1 MVDLQGPQIR
11 TGSNKDG
18 AVLPISAG
26 QPLKIVSDMEIEGD
40 GLTIATTFPLPVSVD
55 QTIYIADGQLSCVVQ
70 SIEGD
75 VIEVKCQNSWDL
87 EQNSTVH
94 LPGVPLDMFQPTEKD
109 IADITSFILE
119 NQIDY
124 VQIPSVKKPE
134 EVQNVRA
141 KLGIQGAHIK
151 IISKIETSEGL
162 ENFDAI
168 LQESDGI
175 NIVRKTLGID
185 IPVEKVFIAQKWMTW
200 RAQLASKTVIVSSQV
215 LESMV
220 SNIKATEAEVFDIAN
235 VVNDGID
242 CI

>member
-1 MVDLQGPQIR
+1 MKMIDSGMQIARLDLSEQASNEILLERVTILGQAALERRANVALMVDLQGPQIR

-40 GLTIATTFPLPVSVD
+40 VLTIATTFPLPVSVD

-134 EVQNVRA
+134 EV
-141 KLGIQGAHIK
+141 
-151 IISKIETSEGL
+151 
-162 ENFDAI
+162 
-168 LQESDGI
+168 
-175 NIVRKTLGID
+175 
-185 IPVEKVFIAQKWMTW
+185 
-200 RAQLASKTVIVSSQV
+200 
-215 LESMV
+215 
-220 SNIKATEAEVFDIAN
+220 
-235 VVNDGID
+235 
-242 CI
+242 